1 MKRDEAYQT
10 MVAFKKG
17 VPEALLLN
25 EKLPMVSD
33 PSSKKMMPPDS
44 DRKTMHMTMTD
55 MAKPFTP
62 RDGEAAASHSPFGNR
77 ESGLSGTVTTNI
89 GQG

>member
-1 MKRDEAYQT
+1 

-33 PSSKKMMPPDS
+33 PSKKVPDS
-44 DRKTMHMTMTD
+44 NRKTMHMTMTD

-89 GQG
+89 GGQG